1 MRYRSS
7 RRALLVGAAAILSA
21 LLVTVPAE
29 AQSGRGFLFG
39 EPSILLGVRGGY
51 GIASAGSDIFDFSRE
66 HLTLSKSD
74 FNSLTGQAEVGFR
87 LHPRVYLMG
96 TVGYSGTTADSESR
110 LFEGSDDL
118 PILQTTE
125 FRRVPLTAGLRF
137 YPLETGRRVGSF
149 VWVPATFTP
158 YVGAAA
164 GGMWHRF
171 IQEGEFVDTSEPLDD
186 GSFPIFRDRF
196 ESSGWTTAFEG
207 FAGVE
212 YTLSPRLALTA
223 EGRYTWADA
232 ELSSR
237 FEDFEPIDLSGFALT
252 IGISFRN

>member
-1 MRYRSS
+1 MRHRSS
-7 RRALLVGAAAILSA
+7 RRALLVAVAAVLSGLLAITP
-21 LLVTVPAE
+21 VE

-39 EPSILLGVRGGY
+39 EPGLLLGIRGGY
-51 GIASAGSDIFDFSRE
+51 GIATAGSDIFDFSRE
-66 HLTLSKSD
+66 QLTLSKSD

-87 LHPRVYLMG
+87 LHSRVYLMG
-96 TVGYSGTTADSESR
+96 TVGYSGTVADSESR

-125 FRRVPLTAGLRF
+125 FRRVPVTAGLRF

-158 YVGAAA
+158 YVGAAV

-171 IQEGEFVDTSEPLDD
+171 VQEGEFVDDSEPLDD
-186 GSFPIFRDRF
+186 DSFPIFRDRF
-196 ESSGWTTAFEG
+196 ESSGWTTALEG

-212 YTLSPRLALTA
+212 YTLAPRWVMTA
-223 EGRYTWADA
+223 EGRYTRADA

-237 FEDFEPIDLSGFALT
+237 FQDFEPIDLSGFSLT
-252 IGISFRN
+252 VGISFRN